1 MIFSE
6 NILSMEIFLEWKW
19 VPLMPDN
26 FTRQEEIAGVQW
38 VKQICL
44 SNGMHCLTV
53 YLSTR
58 LGQLGGGGGL
68 NRGIL
73 YTNPPIRPNLKQNP

>member
-58 LGQLGGGGGL
+58 LGQLGGGGL

>member
-1 MIFSE
+1 MIGGHRKFTVEKNFEVENFQLLTMIFSG
-6 NILSMEIFLEWKW
+6 NILSMEIFLEWA
-19 VPLMPDN
+19 PLMPDN

-58 LGQLGGGGGL
+58 LGQLGGGG
-68 NRGIL
+68 
-73 YTNPPIRPNLKQNP
+73 